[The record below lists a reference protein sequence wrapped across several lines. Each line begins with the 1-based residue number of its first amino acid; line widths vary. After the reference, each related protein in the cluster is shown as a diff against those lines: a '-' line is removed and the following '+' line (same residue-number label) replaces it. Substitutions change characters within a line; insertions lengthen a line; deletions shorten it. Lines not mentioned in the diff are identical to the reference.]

1 MRRIMTTLVGLLLM
15 TIVASACS
23 STGVAVSPVSPAD
36 AAAVIA
42 AGSNV
47 VVLDIRTPQEFN
59 EGIIEGAINIDFYE
73 SSFAAT
79 LDTLDKDAE
88 YVVYCRSGNRSS
100 QARKTFESLGFTN
113 VTEIEGGIVDWYA
126 SGLPVVAP

>member
-23 STGVAVSPVSPAD
+23 STGVAVSPVSPAE

-42 AGSNV
+42 AGSDV

>member
-1 MRRIMTTLVGLLLM
+1 MTTLVGLLLM

-23 STGVAVSPVSPAD
+23 STGVAVSPVSPAE

-42 AGSNV
+42 AGSDV

>member
-1 MRRIMTTLVGLLLM
+1 MTTLVGLLLM